1 MSIPFSVIASHGI
14 SVTTYGVLDNALRGS
29 IISKDIANILCLEE
43 QKELVSVNTV
53 MEKTEEEFDFDF

>member
-1 MSIPFSVIASHGI
+1 MSIPFRVIASHGI
-14 SVTTYGVLDNALRGS
+14 SVTTYGVLDKALRGS

-43 QKELVSVNTV
+43 QKELVSVNTA

>member
-1 MSIPFSVIASHGI
+1 MSIPFRVIASHGI
-14 SVTTYGVLDNALRGS
+14 SVTTCGVLDNALRGS

-43 QKELVSVNTV
+43 QKELVSVNAV